1 MNFFRSRYSLTGVPA
16 VAAATAAAVVGLACA
31 PATALAAG
39 DTAVASP
46 PAAYVGNFDLNTVAP
61 SAVVSNGR
69 VHEVEICNQTGTVSP
84 EDFSGPG
91 LPPFTP
97 AGAVTLKVRHDGQI
111 QRIAPGECD
120 RMAARHL
127 RITTDEPL
135 EPGSQLQGT
144 VAWAGPAPAGTVI
157 VSGPPNR
164 DLE

>member
-16 VAAATAAAVVGLACA
+16 VAAAAAAAVVGLACA
-31 PATALAAG
+31 PATALAQG
-39 DTAVASP
+39 VT

-61 SAVVSNGR
+61 SAVVNNGR
-69 VHEVEICNQTGTVSP
+69 VHEVEICNQTGTLSP

-97 AGAVTLKVRHDGQI
+97 AGAVTLQVRHDGQT
-111 QRIAPGECD
+111 QHIAPGECE
-120 RMAARHL
+120 RMAAQHV